1 MSLQETK
8 NSVKRELDLVGQEAS
23 ALKEK
28 LKSGLSEAKD
38 SIQIGAERV
47 KAAMKQA
54 GIEAET
60 LRTRTN
66 EEIKKAKQ
74 SADEPLGGRTLGD
87 G

>member
-60 LRTRTN
+60 LRTRAN